1 MKTLSPALV
10 KSLAVRTAVA
20 AAAFAACSVAMAA
33 SSFTFDPSKIA
44 GVTAPIFSADTLTV
58 NDYANVNLSGSSFT
72 ETGDLSV
79 SAFNL
84 GNTQVFPTGYG
95 SSYGLYVMFSSA
107 GTGGVLSALDYSV
120 YGYSG
125 PIASFDVTTAGP
137 TKSGSVGTLLATG
150 SLIPGPTNTFSG
162 GVGGAS
168 LTANTL
174 TFNNVAGAFSNV
186 TGATASFI
194 NQASQITPTAGGF
207 LVKAGGGTINLV
219 AAVPEPETYA
229 LLLAG
234 LAAVGFVARRRQNG

>member
-1 MKTLSPALV
+1 MKTLSPALI

-20 AAAFAACSVAMAA
+20 AAAVAACSVALAA
-33 SSFTFDPSKIA
+33 TPFTVDPSKIA
-44 GVTAPIFSADTLTV
+44 GVTAPSFTADTLTV
-58 NDYANVNLSGSSFT
+58 NDFANVVLSGNSFT
-72 ETGDLSV
+72 ETGDLSI

-84 GNTQVFPTGYG
+84 GTTQVFPTGYG
-95 SSYGLYVMFSSA
+95 STYGLYVMFTAA
-107 GTGGVLSALDYSV
+107 GTNGVLTALDYSV

-150 SLIPGPTNTFSG
+150 ALVPGPTNTFSG
-162 GVGGAS
+162 GVGGAQ

-174 TFNNVAGAFSNV
+174 TFNNLAGAFPNV

-194 NQASQITPTAGGF
+194 NSANQIVPTANGF

-219 AAVPEPETYA
+219 SAVPEPETYA
-229 LLLAG
+229 LLLGG

>member
-1 MKTLSPALV
+1 MKTLSPALI

-20 AAAFAACSVAMAA
+20 AAAFAACSVALAA
-33 SSFTFDPSKIA
+33 TSFTIDPSKIA
-44 GVTAPIFSADTLTV
+44 GVTAPSFTADTLTV
-58 NDYANVNLSGSSFT
+58 NDFANVNLSGTSFT
-72 ETGDLSV
+72 ESGDLSI

-84 GNTQVFPTGYG
+84 GGTQVFPSGYG
-95 SSYGLYVMFSSA
+95 STFGLYVMFTSA
-107 GTGGVLSALDYSV
+107 GTGGLLTALDYQV

-125 PIASFDVTTAGP
+125 PIATFDVTTAGA
-137 TKSGSVGTLLATG
+137 TKTGSVGTLLATG
-150 SLIPGPTNTFSG
+150 SLIPGPTNTFTG

-194 NQASQITPTAGGF
+194 NQSSQITPTAGGF
-207 LVKAGGGTINLV
+207 LVRAGGGTINLV
-219 AAVPEPETYA
+219 SAVPEPETYA
-229 LLLAG
+229 LLLGG